1 MSELFKVSVD
11 DKITYNLINDI
22 IKYSFIYTI
31 YFIIISLTNT
41 DDSSY
46 YFQTLFSIN
55 IAIYLYWTVI
65 SKKLKNILF

>member
-1 MSELFKVSVD
+1 MTVPFKVSTE
-11 DKITYNLINDI
+11 DKLSYNLMNDN

-41 DDSSY
+41 DGSSH

-65 SKKLKNILF
+65 SKKLKYI

>member
-1 MSELFKVSVD
+1 MPELFQVSTE
-11 DKITYNLINDI
+11 DKLTYNLMNDI

-41 DDSSY
+41 DGSSH

-65 SKKLKNILF
+65 SKKLKNI

>member
-1 MSELFKVSVD
+1 MTDPFKVSTEN
-11 DKITYNLINDI
+11 KLSNNLMNDN

-41 DDSSY
+41 DGSSH

-65 SKKLKNILF
+65 SKKLKNI

>member
-1 MSELFKVSVD
+1 MTDPFKVSTEN
-11 DKITYNLINDI
+11 KLSNNLMNDN

-41 DDSSY
+41 NGSSH

-65 SKKLKNILF
+65 SKKLKNI

>member
-1 MSELFKVSVD
+1 MTDPFKVSTEN
-11 DKITYNLINDI
+11 KLSNNLMNDN

-65 SKKLKNILF
+65 SKKLKNI